1 MERNFH
7 VFYALLAG
15 ASDTDKGM
23 DEWIDGWMNDHYLL
37 VCLEKYQLLSPEAY
51 HYLNQSGCVSD
62 PTINDQSDF
71 ARMKVHMFIIFI
83 ILYLLTTSLYL
94 CYFRK
99 HLIL

>member
-23 DEWIDGWMNDHYLL
+23 DGWMDGWMDEWMDEQTDHYLL
-37 VCLEKYQLLSPEAY
+37 VFLEKYHLLSPEAY

-71 ARMKVHMFIIFI
+71 ARMKVHMFVIIVRTYNI
-83 ILYLLTTSLYL
+83 IVSV
-94 CYFRK
+94 
-99 HLIL
+99 IL